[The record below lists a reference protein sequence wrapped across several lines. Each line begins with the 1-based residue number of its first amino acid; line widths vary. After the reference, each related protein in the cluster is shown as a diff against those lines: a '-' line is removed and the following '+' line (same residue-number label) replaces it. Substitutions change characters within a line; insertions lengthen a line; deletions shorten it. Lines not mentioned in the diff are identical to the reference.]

1 MRVSSIFA
9 ASVLLAAGCGF
20 SPDER
25 MDRTYLRPETLC
37 LIKDPRVKESSGVA
51 ASLRYPGTYFTHND
65 SGDYPRFYRFD
76 ESGKVTQEVRV
87 KGATAQD
94 WEDIASFERDGEKYL
109 AIGDI
114 GNNGRKRKSLVL
126 YIVKEPD
133 DQVKEVEFA
142 EKVEFVY
149 PDAYN
154 AEALLIMPGGREF
167 QICVKMQK
175 GKSKVFK
182 GSLEKPKGIQT
193 LTFVGE
199 VDLGGFIKES
209 RMVTGGAVSPDGKF
223 LALRTYMSAYE
234 WDISAGAD
242 GWTKKEPMAIRT
254 NLDLQG
260 EGIAY
265 SADGKSLITTAE
277 NTPCLVSVIRRK

>member
-1 MRVSSIFA
+1 MRVRPIFA
-9 ASVLLAAGCGF
+9 TWILLVAGCGY
-20 SPDER
+20 SIDER
-25 MDRTYLRPETLC
+25 LSRTYARPETLC
-37 LIKDPRVKESSGVA
+37 LIKDSRVKESSGVA
-51 ASLRYPGTYFTHND
+51 ASLRHPGTYFTHND
-65 SGDYPRFYRFD
+65 SGDYPRFYRFN
-76 ESGKVTQEVRV
+76 EAGKVIQELRV

-94 WEDIASFERDGEKYL
+94 WEDIASFERDGEKFL

-126 YIVKEPD
+126 YVVKEPD
-133 DQVKEVEFA
+133 LQATEVDVF
-142 EKVEFVY
+142 EKIEFVY

-175 GKSKVFK
+175 GPSKVFA
-182 GSLEKPKGIQT
+182 GSLEKTRGIQT
-193 LTFVGE
+193 LKLAGE

-234 WDISAGAD
+234 WDISEGAS

-265 SADGKSLITTAE
+265 AADGNSLITTAE
-277 NTPCLVSVIRRK
+277 NQPCLVSVIRRK